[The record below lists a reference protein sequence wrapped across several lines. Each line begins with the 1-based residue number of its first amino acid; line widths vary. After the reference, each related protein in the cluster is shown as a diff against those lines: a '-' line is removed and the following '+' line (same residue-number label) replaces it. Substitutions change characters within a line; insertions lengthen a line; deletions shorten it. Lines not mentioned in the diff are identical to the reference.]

1 MTHPAK
7 SISDAIFP
15 DRYSRNARL
24 YPALLVI
31 LPVAVCAVFLAKVE
45 LSWINALCAGLAA
58 VGGTYLLAQ
67 LARDPGK
74 RREKQLFAKWGG
86 MPSVTILRHQDTRI
100 DPITKARY
108 HERLCA
114 LVAGTTAPSPESER
128 MDLASADLCYMAW
141 STHLRNSARDQK
153 RFPLIFD
160 ELVSYGYRRNVLGL
174 RPLGILLSSLC
185 CIATGGFAELQ
196 FQHQHEIVPGTWAS
210 FAVAI
215 IFLSFWIF
223 IVTPAW
229 VQLIAETY
237 AARLIE
243 AVDNLHDDLT
253 KAKGTVNKPAAKG
266 TTKSAAA
273 KGTVKNNAR
282 KKQPI

>member
-1 MTHPAK
+1 M
-7 SISDAIFP
+7 F
-15 DRYSRNARL
+15 
-24 YPALLVI
+24 
-31 LPVAVCAVFLAKVE
+31 
-45 LSWINALCAGLAA
+45 AGLATA
-58 VGGTYLLAQ
+58 GGTYLLAQ

-86 MPSVTILRHQDTRI
+86 MPSVKMLRHQDPRI

-128 MDLASADLCYMAW
+128 MDPPNADLCYIAW
-141 STHLRNSARDQK
+141 STHLRNSTRDQK
-153 RFPLIFD
+153 RFSLIYD

-174 RPLGILLSSLC
+174 RPLGISLSALC
-185 CIATGGFAELQ
+185 CLGVVAFARFQ
-196 FQHQHEIVPGTWAS
+196 FQHQHEIVPGVWVS
-210 FAVAI
+210 FVLAI
-215 IFLSFWIF
+215 IFLSFWVF

-237 AARLIE
+237 AERLIE
-243 AVDNLHDDLT
+243 AVDDLYDDLA
-253 KAKGTVNKPAAKG
+253 KAKGTVKKNAARGTAKG
-266 TTKSAAA
+266 PKAKVPVKKAA
-273 KGTVKNNAR
+273 G

>member
-1 MTHPAK
+1 MTHPAR
-7 SISDAIFP
+7 SISEVVFR

-31 LPVAVCAVFLAKVE
+31 LPVVVCSVLLTKVE
-45 LSWINALCAGLAA
+45 LSWINAMYAGLAT

-86 MPSVTILRHQDTRI
+86 MPSVKMLRHQDARI

-114 LVAGTTAPSPESER
+114 LVAGTAAPSPESER
-128 MDLASADLCYMAW
+128 MDLATADLCYNAW

-174 RPLGILLSSLC
+174 RPLGISLSALC
-185 CIATGGFAELQ
+185 CLGVVGFARFQ
-196 FQHQHEIVPGTWAS
+196 FQHQHEIVPGVWAS
-210 FAVAI
+210 FVLAI
-215 IFLSFWIF
+215 IFLSFWVF
-223 IVTPAW
+223 IVTPVW
-229 VQLIAETY
+229 VQVIAETY

-243 AVDNLHDDLT
+243 AVDDLYDDL
-253 KAKGTVNKPAAKG
+253 AKSEGTVKKTAAKATVKG
-266 TTKSAAA
+266 SAA
-273 KGTVKNNAR
+273 KGTVKKSAG